1 MLPCSNISQP
11 LPNGT
16 EHNDGTLIS
25 AKQLKTAYIP
35 FKYTNFSFDLEQQP
49 SIFHFSIWSADSE
62 HAVQPYHSVLVLA
75 GCSAEWLKV
84 ELRGG
89 YEAQSEFSDV
99 TAVVVEAR
107 YWKKEPC

>member
-1 MLPCSNISQP
+1 MAP
-11 LPNGT
+11 
-16 EHNDGTLIS
+16 LIS
-25 AKQLKTAYIP
+25 TKQLKTAYIP

-49 SIFHFSIWSADSE
+49 SIFHFRIRSAGSE
-62 HAVQPYHSVLVLA
+62 HAVLPYHLVLVLA

-89 YEAQSEFSDV
+89 YEVQSEFSDV
-99 TAVVVEAR
+99 TAVVAEAG